1 MKFTYRSGQRPL
13 DGFTIKRGVGQ
24 GGFGEVYF
32 AVSDS
37 GKEVALKLLHRHQ
50 DAELRGI
57 AHCLNLK
64 HPNLVH
70 LYDLRTD
77 DRGAKWVV
85 MEYVFGES
93 LAQWINRYPTGLPA
107 DLVREWFVAV
117 GRGVAYLHE
126 QGVVHRDLK
135 PANIFVENGQLK
147 IGDYGL
153 SRRISLSQGGELTQ
167 GVGTPHYMAP
177 EIKSG
182 NYTQSIDIYACGV
195 MLYEMLTGHPPFEGE
210 TPMEVLIKHLT
221 DAPNLARLPAA
232 YTAVV
237 GRALDKDPAVRFPT
251 MREFVRAV
259 EAAGSGAEVGDAPP
273 ARSPLA
279 AVGLHR
285 TTAVPIAPPPG
296 QPGLA
301 APEPGPLPV
310 VRVAPVAKPA
320 SRRFASGPIPL
331 GLREWLTQRLGAF
344 ALAPLVAG
352 LCTAPFVLIGTP
364 QPWSLLGRM
373 TLLATA
379 LSWGVLA
386 VARPP
391 REGTSTGWGRRFQM
405 LLVGLVVG
413 GFAFWLDGWTAPKGG
428 AAVETGRDLMIGSW
442 ARVSPE
448 LFSTVTRYALYYGL
462 AVAVCPWWGMT
473 DRRRKERFKFGRVVL
488 AGVAGGMMLFLWPWE
503 YASAALGL
511 APIVIAAVTAQVVSP
526 WTAPPPAPPRQPAAR
541 GPARRHQRQY
551 A

>member
-1 MKFTYRSGQRPL
+1 MTGMKFTYRSGQRPL
-13 DGFTIKRGVGQ
+13 DGYTLKRGVGQ

-32 AVSDS
+32 AVSDA

-93 LAQWINRYPTGLPA
+93 LAQWINRYPTGLSA
-107 DLVREWFVAV
+107 DLVREWFSAI
-117 GRGVAYLHE
+117 GRGVSYLHE

-135 PANIFVENGQLK
+135 PANIFVENGHLK

-195 MLYEMLTGHPPFEGE
+195 MLYEMLTGHPPFEGQ
-210 TPMEVLIKHLT
+210 TPMEVLVKHQT
-221 DAPNLARLPAA
+221 DTPDLSRVPGP
-232 YTAVV
+232 YREVV
-237 GRALDKDPAVRFPT
+237 GRALEKNPAVRFAT
-251 MREFVRAV
+251 MRDFVRAV
-259 EAAGSGAEVGDAPP
+259 EEVTAEAAPKGVP
-273 ARSPLA
+273 A
-279 AVGLHR
+279 GLLK
-285 TTAVPIAPPPG
+285 TTAVPVSAPAPG
-296 QPGLA
+296 
-301 APEPGPLPV
+301 GPLPDARV
-310 VRVAPVAKPA
+310 VPIALPP
-320 SRRFASGPIPL
+320 SPRFASGPIPL
-331 GLREWLTQRLGAF
+331 GLRTWLTQRLGAF
-344 ALAPLVAG
+344 AFAPVVAG
-352 LCTAPFVLIGTP
+352 ICTAPFVLFGTP

-373 TLLATA
+373 ILLSTA
-379 LSWGVLA
+379 LSWGALA
-386 VARPP
+386 VARRAKDKP
-391 REGTSTGWGRRFQM
+391 TSGWGQKFQM

-413 GFAFWLDGWTAPKGG
+413 GFSFWLDGWSFPRGG
-428 AAVETGRDLMIGSW
+428 PAVETSRDLTLGSW

-448 LFSTVTRYALYYGL
+448 LFSTATRYTLYYGL
-462 AVAVCPWWGMT
+462 AVAACPWWGMT
-473 DRRRKERFKFGRVVL
+473 NRQRKERFKFGRVVL
-488 AGVAGGMMLFLWPWE
+488 AGLAGGVLLFLWPWG
-503 YASAALGL
+503 YSSAVLGV
-511 APIVIAAVTAQVVSP
+511 APLVIAAVAVQVVSP
-526 WTAPPPAPPRQPAAR
+526 WAAPPPAPPRPQVVR
-541 GPARRHQRQY
+541 GPAPRRHRQY
-551 A
+551 V

>member
-32 AVSDS
+32 AISDA
-37 GKEVALKLLHRHQ
+37 GKEVALKHLFRQ
-50 DAELRGI
+50 QEAELRGI

-93 LAQWINRYPTGLPA
+93 LAQWINRYPTGLPT
-107 DLVREWFVAV
+107 DLVREWFGAI
-117 GRGVAYLHE
+117 GRGVAYLHD

-135 PANIFVENGQLK
+135 PANIFVENGHLK

-221 DAPNLARLPAA
+221 DIPNLSRLPAGYA
-232 YTAVV
+232 GVV
-237 GRALDKDPAVRFPT
+237 GRALEKDPAARYAT
-251 MREFVRAV
+251 LREFVKAV
-259 EAAGSGAEVGDAPP
+259 EEIGTLPP
-273 ARSPLA
+273 VVPVPNPGGGLP
-279 AVGLHR
+279 VGLTR
-285 TTAVPIAPPPG
+285 TTALPVTPPS
-296 QPGLA
+296 GLA
-301 APEPGPLPV
+301 VLVPPDPGPLPPA
-310 VRVAPVAKPA
+310 RVAPVASPPTP
-320 SRRFASGPIPL
+320 RFASGPIPL
-331 GLREWLTQRLGAF
+331 GLRAWLTQRLGAI
-344 ALAPLVAG
+344 ALAPVVAAV
-352 LCTAPFVLIGTP
+352 CTAPFVLIGTP

-373 TLLATA
+373 VLLATA

-391 REGTSTGWGRRFQM
+391 RTGASTGWGRRFQM
-405 LLVGLVVG
+405 LLVGMLVG
-413 GFAFWLDGWTAPKGG
+413 GFAFWLDGWTAPRGG
-428 AAVETGRDLMIGSW
+428 AANETGRDLMIGSW

-448 LFSTVTRYALYYGL
+448 LFGTATRYTLYYGL
-462 AVAVCPWWGMT
+462 AVAACPWWGMT
-473 DRRRKERFKFGRVVL
+473 DRRRKERFRFGRVVL
-488 AGVAGGMMLFLWPWE
+488 AGLAGGVLLFLWPWGE
-503 YASAALGL
+503 SSAALGV
-511 APIVIAAVTAQVVSP
+511 APLVIAAVAVQVVSP
-526 WTAPPPAPPRQPAAR
+526 WAAPPPPPPRPQVVR
-541 GPARRHQRQY
+541 GPARRPQRHY